1 MKYWMNCKNKLHPK
15 SRKEQSNMSLILGTV
30 TGLVI
35 GGAYGLLSTPRTG
48 KENREYLKQYTDN
61 VKQESKDF
69 KDKVDDVTSSVSNL
83 QTELEMFK
91 GPVAN
96 EFKRII
102 HQYQNDISPR
112 LDRIQ
117 ARQEQLND
125 SIDDVNI

>member
-1 MKYWMNCKNKLHPK
+1 
-15 SRKEQSNMSLILGTV
+15 MSLILGTV

-69 KDKVDDVTSSVSNL
+69 KEKVDDVMSSVSNL

-91 GPVAN
+91 GPVTN